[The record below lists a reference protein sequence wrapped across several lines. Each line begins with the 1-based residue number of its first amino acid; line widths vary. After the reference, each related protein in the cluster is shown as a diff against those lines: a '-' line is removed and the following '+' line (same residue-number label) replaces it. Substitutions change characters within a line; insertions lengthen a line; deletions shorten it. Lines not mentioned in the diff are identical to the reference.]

1 MPSHPPKKAPA
12 HVVPERKNTGMIV
25 VIAVAAVAVLALIAA
40 VVISQVGGDDEAA
53 VPEGVEQT
61 QPVVVEVQALPQH
74 TGGANDPAVG
84 MVPPMLE
91 GRSFDG
97 SSVVIDPSDG
107 TPKLIVF
114 ATHWC
119 PHCQAE
125 IPRIVEWQQQGLI
138 PAGVEVYGVST
149 SATSSRENYPPSTW
163 LEREGWTFP
172 TLADSEDDAAASA
185 WGLQAFPYFVALDGD
200 GKVVA
205 RTSGELTQ
213 EQFTALLAQ
222 IAPQ

>member
-1 MPSHPPKKAPA
+1 MPSSPGKKPPPY
-12 HVVPERKNTGMIV
+12 VGPERKNTGMIV

-40 VVISQVGGDDEAA
+40 VVISQAGGDDAA

-61 QPVVVEVQALPQH
+61 QPVVVEGDPLPLF
-74 TGGANDPAVG
+74 TGQGADPAVG
-84 MVPPMLE
+84 TVPPMLE
-91 GRSFDG
+91 GRGFDG

-107 TPKLIVF
+107 TPKLLVF
-114 ATHWC
+114 VTHWC

-125 IPRIVEWQQQGLI
+125 VPRIVEWQQQGLI
-138 PAGVEVYGVST
+138 PAGVDIYGVST
-149 SATSSRENYPPSTW
+149 SATSSRDNYPPSSW

-172 TLADSEDDAAASA
+172 TLVDSEDNAAATA
-185 WGLQAFPYFVALDGD
+185 YGLQFFPYFVAIDAD
-200 GKVVA
+200 GKVAA

-213 EQFTALLAQ
+213 EQFTALVGT